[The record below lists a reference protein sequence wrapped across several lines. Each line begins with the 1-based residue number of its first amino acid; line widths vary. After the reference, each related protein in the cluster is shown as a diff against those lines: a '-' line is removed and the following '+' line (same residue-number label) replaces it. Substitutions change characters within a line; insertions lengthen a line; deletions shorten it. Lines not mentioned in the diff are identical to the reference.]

1 MNNTLPF
8 NEYYWNYPHL
18 GNILNNRWENVILDN
33 FQEGFFYEDLSKSW
47 RAAIDSING
56 QIRKNP
62 ELLKNINP
70 QDFAAAFSGIWDTFL
85 YLNSV
90 SIYAQITSLNSLVI
104 KAETKEGNIY
114 AEVFF
119 DKVTGWQSETVVNIF
134 KNQQME
140 FNNSGSLEDM
150 ILAIKQYFDNPAID
164 YSTYLNQTAE
174 YALSGTAFATA
185 EF

>member
-1 MNNTLPF
+1 MTNTLPF
-8 NEYYWNYPHL
+8 NEYYWNYSHL
-18 GNILNNRWENVILDN
+18 DHSHRWEDVTLDN
-33 FQEGFFYEDLSKSW
+33 FQEGFFNEDLSKS
-47 RAAIDSING
+47 RMAVVDSIND

-70 QDFAAAFSGIWDTFL
+70 QDFAVAFSGIWDTFL
-85 YLNSV
+85 YLNSTSV
-90 SIYAQITSLNSLVI
+90 YAQITSLNSLVI

-114 AEVFF
+114 TEVFF
-119 DKVTGWQSETVVNIF
+119 DEITGWQSETAVNIF
-134 KNQQME
+134 KNQHLE

-150 ILAIKQYFDNPAID
+150 ILAIKQYFDNPVID

-174 YALSGTAFATA
+174 YALSGRAFATA